1 MSKSKVLL
9 GIAAGAAIGAL
20 AGILLA
26 PDKGSETRK
35 KIAGKAGDLTDAV
48 KSSFNDF
55 VDDLKRTYSKAKVEA
70 EDLGEEA
77 RVSFNTIKS
86 DAKSKLS

>member
-1 MSKSKVLL
+1 MSKSKILL

-35 KIAGKAGDLTDAV
+35 KIAGKAGDLTDSV

-55 VDDLKRTYSKAKVEA
+55 VDDLKKTYSKAKVEA

-86 DAKSKLS
+86 DMKSKLS